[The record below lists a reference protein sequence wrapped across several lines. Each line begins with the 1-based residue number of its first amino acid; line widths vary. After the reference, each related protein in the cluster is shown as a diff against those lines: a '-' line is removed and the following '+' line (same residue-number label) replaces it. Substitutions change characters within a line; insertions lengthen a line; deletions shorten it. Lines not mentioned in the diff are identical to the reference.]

1 MKKRNQKRRLV
12 ALLCWMLLL
21 TVISILAFAEET
33 ETPSCKHSDKVTREE
48 AGKAATC
55 THDGNHTVITVC
67 ADCGQELSRQT
78 VTDEAPG
85 HRYKETARKD
95 VACGK
100 AGSVTYTCSRCG
112 DHYDEEIPALKHDY
126 QKEETAPTCTKAG
139 TVTYTCSRC
148 GDSYTET
155 GKDALGHQYKETA
168 RKEASCGKAGSVTYT
183 CSRCGDHYDEEIP
196 ALEHD
201 YEKTET
207 APTCTEAGKVAYTCS
222 LCGDTYTE
230 AGKEALSHDYKET
243 ARTAASCGTEGS
255 VTYTCSRCGDHYDEE
270 IPALKHDYEK
280 TEIAPTCTEAGKVTY
295 TCSLCGDTYTEAGKE
310 ALGHDYKETARK
322 EATYDAEGSVTYTCS
337 RCKDSYQKTLPRL
350 ERPAVPFG
358 QTETVDGV
366 KITVSAEAG
375 VFDADAKLNISKTG
389 NSDFTGAAETALG
402 VRAGERTVISHSV
415 YSISGAKMNGSA
427 QAELE
432 NLKLT
437 DLRRTYPEGRV
448 TVYVLRYDEN
458 AQKAADRAVRVFEE
472 ANPDGNSISF
482 DLSELGLYDV
492 MTVTRLPEK
501 TGTSG
506 GKSAEEAAGEPTGE
520 PGEEPTEESTEEPA
534 EELTENPT
542 DESAEETAGEPTG
555 EPGEEPAEELTE
567 NPAEESGEETAG
579 EETGELGEGPS
590 DEPTEEPGEESGE
603 ESTEETT
610 EESAAESAEES
621 AEELDGDAETET
633 EAEPFAVMISASYEG
648 ELCYGSEVTLTAVL
662 SVDDPEAVVVWE
674 YSPDGGQTVFAVEDE
689 HSSTLTYTYSEE
701 TRDYSWRVAV
711 NRAPVD

>member
-1 MKKRNQKRRLV
+1 MKKRNQKRRLA

-21 TVISILAFAEET
+21 TVISIPAFAEET
-33 ETPSCKHSDKVTREE
+33 ETPSCKHSNKVTREE

-95 VACGK
+95 AACGK

-148 GDSYTET
+148 GDHYDEEIPALKHDYQKEETDPTCTKAGIVTYTCSRCGDSYTET
-155 GKDALGHQYKETA
+155 GKEALGHQYEETA
-168 RKEASCGKAGSVTYT
+168 RKKASCGAKGSVTYT

-196 ALEHD
+196 VLKHD

-207 APTCTEAGKVAYTCS
+207 APTCTEAGKA
-222 LCGDTYTE
+222 
-230 AGKEALSHDYKET
+230 
-243 ARTAASCGTEGS
+243 
-255 VTYTCSRCGDHYDEE
+255 
-270 IPALKHDYEK
+270 
-280 TEIAPTCTEAGKVTY
+280 TY
-295 TCSLCGDTYTEAGKE
+295 TCSLCGDSYTEAEKE
-310 ALGHDYKETARK
+310 ALGHDYRETARK
-322 EATYDAEGSVTYTCS
+322 EATYHAEGSVTYTCS

-389 NSDFTGAAETALG
+389 NGDFTGAAETALG
-402 VRAGERTVISHSV
+402 IRAGERIIISHAV
-415 YSISGAKMNGSA
+415 YGISGAEMNGSA
-427 QAELE
+427 QAKLE

-458 AQKAADRAVRVFEE
+458 AQKATDRAVRVSEE
-472 ANPDGNSISF
+472 ENPDGNSISF

-501 TGTSG
+501 TRTSG
-506 GKSAEEAAGEPTGE
+506 EKSTEEAAGEEPGEPGEEPVEESTEEPAEESAGEPAEELTENPTEESAEEATGE
-520 PGEEPTEESTEEPA
+520 PGEESSEEPTEESTEEP
-534 EELTENPT
+534 
-542 DESAEETAGEPTG
+542 D
-555 EPGEEPAEELTE
+555 EELTE

>member
-1 MKKRNQKRRLV
+1 MKKRNQKRRLA

-21 TVISILAFAEET
+21 TVISIPAFAEET
-33 ETPSCKHSDKVTREE
+33 ETPSCKHSNKVTREE

-95 VACGK
+95 AACGK

-148 GDSYTET
+148 GDHYDEEIPALKHDYQKEET
-155 GKDALGHQYKETA
+155 DPT
-168 RKEASCGKAGSVTYT
+168 CTKAGIVTYT

-196 ALEHD
+196 
-201 YEKTET
+201 
-207 APTCTEAGKVAYTCS
+207 V
-222 LCGDTYTE
+222 
-230 AGKEALSHDYKET
+230 
-243 ARTAASCGTEGS
+243 
-255 VTYTCSRCGDHYDEE
+255 
-270 IPALKHDYEK
+270 LKHDYEK
-280 TEIAPTCTEAGKVTY
+280 TETAPTCTEAGKVTY
-295 TCSLCGDTYTEAGKE
+295 TCSLCGDSYTEAEKE
-310 ALGHDYKETARK
+310 ALGHDYRETARK
-322 EATYDAEGSVTYTCS
+322 EATYHAEGSVTYTCS

-375 VFDADAKLNISKTG
+375 IFDADAKLNISKTG
-389 NSDFTGAAETALG
+389 NGDFTGAAETALG
-402 VRAGERTVISHSV
+402 IRAGERIIISHAV
-415 YSISGAKMNGSA
+415 YGISGAEMNGSA
-427 QAELE
+427 QAKLE

-458 AQKAADRAVRVFEE
+458 AQKAADRAVRVSEE
-472 ANPDGNSISF
+472 ENPDGNSISF

-501 TGTSG
+501 TRTSG
-506 GKSAEEAAGEPTGE
+506 GKSTEEAAGEPTGE

-555 EPGEEPAEELTE
+555 EPGEEPAEELTENPTEESAEEATGEPGEESSEEPTEESTEEPDEELTE

>member
-1 MKKRNQKRRLV
+1 MKKRNQKRRLA

-21 TVISILAFAEET
+21 TVISIPAFAEET
-33 ETPSCKHSDKVTREE
+33 ETPSCKHSNKVTREE

-95 VACGK
+95 AACGK
-100 AGSVTYTCSRCG
+100 A
-112 DHYDEEIPALKHDY
+112 
-126 QKEETAPTCTKAG
+126 
-139 TVTYTCSRC
+139 
-148 GDSYTET
+148 
-155 GKDALGHQYKETA
+155 
-168 RKEASCGKAGSVTYT
+168 
-183 CSRCGDHYDEEIP
+183 
-196 ALEHD
+196 
-201 YEKTET
+201 
-207 APTCTEAGKVAYTCS
+207 
-222 LCGDTYTE
+222 
-230 AGKEALSHDYKET
+230 
-243 ARTAASCGTEGS
+243 
-255 VTYTCSRCGDHYDEE
+255 
-270 IPALKHDYEK
+270 
-280 TEIAPTCTEAGKVTY
+280 
-295 TCSLCGDTYTEAGKE
+295 
-310 ALGHDYKETARK
+310 
-322 EATYDAEGSVTYTCS
+322 GSVTYTCS

-375 VFDADAKLNISKTG
+375 IFDADAKLNISKTG
-389 NSDFTGAAETALG
+389 NGDFTGAAETALG
-402 VRAGERTVISHSV
+402 IRAGERIIISHAV
-415 YSISGAKMNGSA
+415 YGISGAEMNGSA
-427 QAELE
+427 QAKLE

-458 AQKAADRAVRVFEE
+458 AQKAADRAVRVSEE
-472 ANPDGNSISF
+472 ENPDGNSISF

-501 TGTSG
+501 TRTSG
-506 GKSAEEAAGEPTGE
+506 GKSTEEAAGEPTGE

-567 NPAEESGEETAG
+567 NPTEESAEEATGEPGEESSEEPTEESTEEPDEELTENPAEESGEETAG
-579 EETGELGEGPS
+579 EETGELGEEPS
-590 DEPTEEPGEESGE
+590 DEPTEEPGEEPAEG
-603 ESTEETT
+603 STEETT